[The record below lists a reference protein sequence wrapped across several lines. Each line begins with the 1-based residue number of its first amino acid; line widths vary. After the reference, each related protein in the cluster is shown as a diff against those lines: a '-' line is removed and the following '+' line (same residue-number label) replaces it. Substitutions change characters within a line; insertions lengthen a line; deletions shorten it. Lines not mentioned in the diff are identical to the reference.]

1 VLIRLLLFV
10 AIGYILI
17 RLIQVTMRILSSRG
31 GRDGDENISSGST
44 SRKPEPEQFKD
55 VRDADF
61 EDITPKEGN
70 GKSES
75 SPGTKQP
82 PGSL

>member
-31 GRDGDENISSGST
+31 GRNEDENLPTGST

-61 EDITPKEGN
+61 EDITPKEGD

-75 SPGTKQP
+75 SPGTNRP
-82 PGSL
+82 AGSL